1 MRLFAALV
9 LGFFVSASAWA
20 SDNGLS
26 DALVNKVTLK
36 LSSEQYVTT
45 KTALVTVGVN
55 AGVNDAGLEKI
66 QDSVLKKLN
75 GLSSAGEWH
84 IVSFDRSQDQ
94 SGLEKVQISAQAR
107 MPSSALTNLR
117 QKTKDMSQPG
127 ETYTLDN
134 VEFTPSEDEI
144 RAANI
149 QLRGMI
155 YQQAKDEVD
164 RLNKA
169 YSDQKFFV
177 HHIDFVNMFIPQ
189 PMPMM
194 QANVMR
200 AGMAV
205 AAASQSN
212 LAVGNKVTTE
222 ATVTLGSLSPL
233 SDHGL
238 IKSIT

>member
-1 MRLFAALV
+1 MRLLSVLV
-9 LGFFVSASAWA
+9 FGLFFSATAWA
-20 SDNGLS
+20 NDNGLA
-26 DALVNKVTLK
+26 DALMNKVTLK

-66 QDSVLKKLN
+66 QDDVLKKLN

-84 IVSFDRSQDQ
+84 IISFDRSQDQ
-94 SGLEKVQISAQAR
+94 SGLEKVVISAQAR
-107 MPSSALTNLR
+107 MPASALTNLR
-117 QKTKDMSQPG
+117 QKTKDMSKPG

-149 QLRGMI
+149 QLRGLI

-164 RLNKA
+164 RLNKS
-169 YSDQKFFV
+169 YPDQKYFV
-177 HHIDFVNMFIPQ
+177 HHIDFVNAFFPQ
-189 PMPMM
+189 PPMPMM
-194 QANVMR
+194 QGNVMR
-200 AGMAV
+200 AGMAMAV
-205 AAASQSN
+205 APT
-212 LAVGNKVTTE
+212 LAVGNKLSIE
-222 ATVTLGSLSPL
+222 ATVTLGALSPL